1 MFDVPTAVPTD
12 MADNWLSYPT
22 EAESGHESLSS
33 SVNLD
38 DSLTSLQWLQEFS
51 IINANVGKTPS
62 SIDSNGYRHLPGSA
76 APCSPLA
83 ADPACLGMP
92 HTPGKPTSSSTSRAA
107 HLGLQPLEE
116 IDYKTNPHV
125 KPPYSYAT
133 LICMAMQASKKT
145 KITLSAIYKWIT
157 DNFCYFR
164 HADPTWQNSIRH
176 NLSLNKCFIKVP
188 REKDEPGKGGFWKID
203 PQYADRLM
211 NGAIKKRRLPPVQ
224 IHPAF
229 AGAQSTS
236 SDNNLGSV
244 WPLSVN
250 SESHQL
256 LKEFEEA
263 TGDQNWNG
271 VGEHMW
277 NMGENKG
284 HKRKQPLPK
293 RMFKAPRLSSSPMLS
308 HDDQT
313 ELEPLKGDFDWEVI
327 FDTNLSDNFS
337 AFEDIEVTP
346 PLSPVSQSVDLTV
359 HGKHIDC
366 PQQWYP
372 MGQEQAAVQN
382 SLDFDETFLA
392 TSFLQHPWDEGR
404 NDYLSNSTNLDQL
417 FDLNEEFPPALNDWN
432 SIGSY
437 LQ

>member
-1 MFDVPTAVPTD
+1 
-12 MADNWLSYPT
+12 MADNWPAYQT
-22 EAESGHESLSS
+22 EGEVGHEPLSS

-62 SIDSNGYRHLPGSA
+62 SSVDLQGYRHLSGSA

-92 HTPGKPTSSSTSRAA
+92 HTPGKPISSSTPRAA
-107 HLGLQPLEE
+107 HLGLQPMEE

-236 SDNNLGSV
+236 SDNNMGSV
-244 WPLSVN
+244 WSLNVS

-263 TGDQNWNG
+263 TSEQNWNS
-271 VGEHMW
+271 VGEHVW
-277 NMGENKG
+277 NMAENKG

-293 RMFKAPRLSSSPMLS
+293 RMFKTPRLSSSPMLS
-308 HDDQT
+308 HDDQA
-313 ELEPLKGDFDWEVI
+313 ELGPLKGDFDWEVI

-337 AFEDIEVTP
+337 AFEDLEVTP

-359 HGKHIDC
+359 HGKHINC

-372 MGQEQAAVQN
+372 MGQDQAAVQN

-404 NDYLSNSTNLDQL
+404 NDYLSNSSNIDQL
-417 FDLNEEFPPALNDWN
+417 FELNEEFPPGLNDWSSMN
-432 SIGSY
+432 SY

>member
-1 MFDVPTAVPTD
+1 MFDLPTAAPRD
-12 MADNWLSYPT
+12 MADNWLTYQT
-22 EAESGHESLSS
+22 EGEMSNEDISGSI
-33 SVNLD
+33 NLD

-51 IINANVGKTPS
+51 IINANEGKTPS
-62 SIDSNGYRHLPGSA
+62 SSGDPHGYRQLPGSA

-107 HLGLQPLEE
+107 LQGLQPMEE

-229 AGAQSTS
+229 AGAHSNPC
-236 SDNNLGSV
+236 SDGNIGSG

-256 LKEFEEA
+256 LKEFEQA
-263 TGDQNWNG
+263 TGEQSWNA
-271 VGEHMW
+271 W
-277 NMGENKG
+277 NVADVKG

-293 RMFKAPRLSSSPMLS
+293 RMYKIPRLSSSPLLS
-308 HDDQT
+308 QDEQA
-313 ELEPLKGDFDWEVI
+313 ELGSLKGDFDWEVI
-327 FDTNLSDNFS
+327 FDSTINEANFAS
-337 AFEDIEVTP
+337 LEDLEGTP
-346 PLSPVSQSVDLTV
+346 PLSPVTSSVDLTV
-359 HGKHIDC
+359 QGKHIGC

-372 MGQEQAAVQN
+372 MRPEQAAIQN
-382 SLDFDETFLA
+382 NLDFDETFLA
-392 TSFLQHPWDEGR
+392 TSFLQHPWDETR
-404 NDYLSNSTNLDQL
+404 NDFLSNSANLDQL
-417 FDLNEEFPPALNDWN
+417 FDLNEEFPPGLNDWA

-437 LQ
+437 L